1 MIFFFS
7 SKSKP
12 FRKQPCLTGFIL
24 LSLLLFNIYQPFKL
38 QAAKNSSGSKVSI
51 NLPQTIILKEFIKII
66 SENTGTV
73 FVYEEKNMRG
83 QMSITAPRNFKVTP
97 EDAFFFFEK
106 ILASQGL
113 AMVRRKESNV
123 VEILPTADA
132 RFSRL
137 PITND
142 GEKISAKSGNYVMR
156 LIPIFHANLK
166 GIQSTL
172 QPIFSKTGVLLVYE
186 PMNMLIVIDVES
198 NVSRIVELIDMLDTS
213 APEGVEQ
220 VVTLQQIIHNDVS
233 EIHKTVSELFS
244 NLVRNGK
251 PTKFKL
257 LIETRLNSLF
267 IVANR
272 DTTEEIIEL
281 IEKVD
286 VPVEGAKT
294 TIHELNYSDA
304 AKLVPLITT
313 VFPKTNSIKI
323 VPFAPFNA
331 LIIIANPVTTRQ
343 IIDLVDQLD
352 IPRGNRQIMLQQLD
366 YASAKTLAPLLS
378 KIFSDKVIAG
388 KGEGKTSS
396 GSPVKII
403 AEPRLNALI
412 IIADRLAT
420 DRVLQL
426 ISKLD
431 TEQGTSGETQLK
443 LIPLKNTS
451 AKRMAN
457 LLTKI
462 FADKV
467 VAGKGEGNTAK
478 TSPVK
483 IIEEERLNS
492 LIIIAG
498 RIEIDSILSLV
509 KQLDVYQE
517 SGKIQSNFKL
527 YHLQHAVAKD
537 MALMLKEVTG
547 KITEVARKDEK
558 PLAGTK
564 AQSKTTKSGTQS
576 EISISA
582 DEATNSLLI
591 FAPADAFK
599 TLDQIIVELDVARM
613 QVYVE
618 ALVMEVTL
626 SKSLDLGINWKAAG
640 TTNKN
645 RIITGGFPN
654 GGAFTGPNSSGS
666 LGSATSASA
675 DSTIGVLNGNTIS
688 IGGQE
693 FFSFGA
699 FVKAVQNNNDVNV
712 LANPQLMIINNP
724 QEGEVPN
731 INVVSVVPVSP
742 KTVTSASNITTKEY
756 QYKEVGIKL
765 EIKPQISGENSIR
778 LDIAQ
783 ESSDVVNPG
792 AEAITIFKRTIKTSV
807 IAEDGEI
814 IVLGGLI
821 KEKIARDQDKI
832 PGFGDLPLLGWLFR
846 SKKDQFEKINLL
858 IFIRPNI
865 IRTKADLERVNQNAS
880 SRFKKV
886 KELNKVTNQVLEDMG
901 LPELSDKAERVT
913 E

>member
-12 FRKQPCLTGFIL
+12 FRKHPCLSGLIL
-24 LSLLLFNIYQPFKL
+24 LSLLLLNIYQPFEL
-38 QAAKNSSGSKVSI
+38 QAAKKISGSKVSI

-66 SENTGTV
+66 SEKTGTV

-97 EDAFFFFEK
+97 ADAFFFFEK

-113 AMVRRKESNV
+113 AMVRKKDSKV
-123 VEILPTADA
+123 VQILPSADA

-137 PITND
+137 PISND
-142 GEKISAKSGNYVMR
+142 GGKISAKSGNYVMR
-156 LIPIFHANLK
+156 LIPIFHADLK
-166 GIQSTL
+166 GIQATL

-220 VVTLQQIIHNDVS
+220 IVTLQQIIHNDVT

-251 PTKFKL
+251 ATKFKL

-267 IVANR
+267 IIANSN
-272 DTTEEIIEL
+272 TTKEIIEL
-281 IEKVD
+281 IEQVD

-294 TIHELNYSDA
+294 TIHELKYSDA

-313 VFPKTNSIKI
+313 VFPKTTSIKI
-323 VPFAPFNA
+323 IPFAPFNA
-331 LIIIANPVTTRQ
+331 LIIIANPVTTQQ

-352 IPRGNRQIMLQQLD
+352 IPRGNRQIMMQQLNH
-366 YASAKTLAPLLS
+366 ASAKTLAPLLS
-378 KIFSDKVIAG
+378 TIFADKVVAG
-388 KGEGKTSS
+388 KGEGQTTS

-431 TEQGTSGETQLK
+431 TEQGASGETQLK
-443 LIPLKNTS
+443 LLPLKNTS

-462 FADKV
+462 FADRV

-478 TSPVK
+478 ASPVK

-498 RIEIDSILSLV
+498 RVEIAIILSLV
-509 KQLDVYQE
+509 EQLDVYQD
-517 SGKIQSNFKL
+517 SGKTQSNFKL

-537 MALMLKEVTG
+537 MAILLKEVTG
-547 KITEVARKDEK
+547 KITEVARNDEE
-558 PLAGTK
+558 PLVEAK
-564 AQSKTTKSGTQS
+564 AQTKTPDSGKQS

-591 FAPADAFK
+591 FAPALAFK
-599 TLDQIIVELDVARM
+599 TLDQIIVELDVPRM

-618 ALVMEVTL
+618 ALVMEVSL

-640 TTNKN
+640 ATNNN
-645 RIITGGFPN
+645 RIITGGFPT
-654 GGAFTGPNSSGS
+654 GGAFTGDAISGGTAAIGAES
-666 LGSATSASA
+666 
-675 DSTIGVLNGNTIS
+675 STIGVLNGNTIS
-688 IGGQE
+688 IGGKE

-807 IAEDGEI
+807 IGEDGEI

-821 KEKIARDQDKI
+821 KEKIARDQNKI

-846 SKKDQFEKINLL
+846 SKKDQFEKTNLL
-858 IFIRPNI
+858 IFIRPTI
-865 IRTKADLERVNQNAS
+865 IRTKADLEKVNKRAS
-880 SRFKKV
+880 SRYKKA
-886 KELNKVTNQVLEDMG
+886 KELNKVSNQVLEDMG
-901 LPELSDKAERVT
+901 LPELSDKEESVT

>member
-1 MIFFFS
+1 MIFFFTS
-7 SKSKP
+7 ISKSL
-12 FRKQPCLTGFIL
+12 RKHNWLSGFFL
-24 LSLLLFNIYQPFKL
+24 LCLLLFHISQPFEL
-38 QAAKNSSGSKVSI
+38 EAAKKKPSSKVSI

-97 EDAFFFFEK
+97 QDAFFFFEK

-113 AMVRRKESNV
+113 AMVRKKGSKV
-123 VEILPTADA
+123 VEILPSADA

-137 PITND
+137 PISKD
-142 GEKISAKSGNYVMR
+142 GGKISAKGGNYVMR
-156 LIPIFHANLK
+156 LIPIVHADLK

-198 NVSRIVELIDMLDTS
+198 NVSRIVELIEMLDTS

-220 VVTLQQIIHNDVS
+220 IVTLQKILHNDVT

-251 PTKFKL
+251 PTQFKL
-257 LIETRLNSLF
+257 LIEARLNSMF

-272 DTTEEIIEL
+272 ETTEEIIEL

-294 TIHELNYSDA
+294 TIHELKYSDA

-313 VFPKTNSIKI
+313 VFPKTTSIKI

-331 LIIIANPVTTRQ
+331 LIIIANPVTTQQ

-352 IPRGNRQIMLQQLD
+352 IPRGNRQIMLQQLN
-366 YASAKTLAPLLS
+366 YASATTLAPLLS
-378 KIFSDKVIAG
+378 KIFADKVVAG
-388 KGEGKTSS
+388 KGEGATAT

-420 DRVLQL
+420 DRVLLL
-426 ISKLD
+426 IAKLD

-462 FADKV
+462 FSDRV

-478 TSPVK
+478 ASPVK

-498 RIEIDSILSLV
+498 RLEIERILSLI
-509 KQLDVYQE
+509 KQLDVFQE
-517 SGKIQSNFKL
+517 SGKVRSNFKL

-537 MALMLKEVTG
+537 IAVLLKEVTG
-547 KITEVARKDEK
+547 RISEVSRKDEK
-558 PLAGTK
+558 PQLSK
-564 AQSKTTKSGTQS
+564 ALSKTAGSGTQS
-576 EISISA
+576 DISISA

-599 TLDQIIVELDVARM
+599 TLDQIIVELDVPRM

-618 ALVMEVTL
+618 ALIMEVTL

-640 TTNKN
+640 ATSGN
-645 RIITGGFPN
+645 RIITGGFPG
-654 GGAFTGPNSSGS
+654 GGAFTGD
-666 LGSATSASA
+666 ATSGGTAA
-675 DSTIGVLNGNTIS
+675 TTAAENTIGVLNGNTIS
-688 IGGQE
+688 IGGKE

-731 INVVSVVPVSP
+731 ISVVSVVPVSP
-742 KTVTSASNITTKEY
+742 KTVTSASNITTTEY
-756 QYKEVGIKL
+756 QFKEVGIKL
-765 EIKPQISGENSIR
+765 EIKPQISGKNSIR

-783 ESSDVVNPG
+783 ESSDVVNPT
-792 AEAITIFKRTIKTSV
+792 ANPITIFKRTIKTSV
-807 IAEDGEI
+807 IAEDGKI

-821 KEKIARDQDKI
+821 KEKMVRERSKI
-832 PGFGDLPLLGWLFR
+832 PGFGDIPLIGWLFR
-846 SKKDQFEKINLL
+846 SKKDGFEKINLL
-858 IFIRPNI
+858 IFIRPTI
-865 IRTKADLERVNQNAS
+865 IRTKADLERVNQRAS
-880 SRFKKV
+880 SRFKKAN
-886 KELNKVTNQVLEDMG
+886 ELDKISNQVLEDMG
-901 LPELSDKAERVT
+901 LPELSD
-913 E
+913 

>member
-1 MIFFFS
+1 MISFFS

-24 LSLLLFNIYQPFKL
+24 LSILLFNIYQPFEL
-38 QAAKNSSGSKVSI
+38 QAAKKSSGSKVSI

-83 QMSITAPRNFKVTP
+83 QMSITAPRNFKVTS

-113 AMVRRKESNV
+113 AMVRKKGSKV
-123 VEILPTADA
+123 VEILPSADA

-137 PITND
+137 PISNV
-142 GEKISAKSGNYVMR
+142 GGKISSKSGNYVMR
-156 LIPIFHANLK
+156 LIPIFHADLK

-172 QPIFSKTGVLLVYE
+172 QPIFSKTGVLLVYV

-198 NVSRIVELIDMLDTS
+198 NVSRIVELIEMLDTP
-213 APEGVEQ
+213 APDGVEQ
-220 VVTLQQIIHNDVS
+220 IVTLQQIIHNDVT

-251 PTKFKL
+251 KPQFKL

-272 DTTEEIIEL
+272 DTTGEIIEL

-294 TIHELNYSDA
+294 TIHELKYSDA

-313 VFPKTNSIKI
+313 VFPKTTSIKI
-323 VPFAPFNA
+323 LPFTPFNA

-343 IIDLVDQLD
+343 IIELVDQLD
-352 IPRGNRQIMLQQLD
+352 IPRGNRQIMMQQLQ
-366 YASAKTLAPLLS
+366 YASAQTLAPLLS
-378 KIFSDKVIAG
+378 KIFADKVVAG
-388 KGEGKTSS
+388 KGEGETAS

-403 AEPRLNALI
+403 AEPRLNSLI

-420 DRVLQL
+420 DRVLKL

-431 TEQGTSGETQLK
+431 TEQGSSGETQLK

-451 AKRMAN
+451 AKRMAA

-462 FADKV
+462 FADRV
-467 VAGKGEGNTAK
+467 VAGKGEGKTAK
-478 TSPVK
+478 ASLVK

-498 RIEIDSILSLV
+498 RIEIERILSLV
-509 KQLDVYQE
+509 KQLDIYQD

-537 MALMLKEVTG
+537 MAILLKEVTG

-558 PLAGTK
+558 PLVGAKAG
-564 AQSKTTKSGTQS
+564 SKTTKSGTKS

-591 FAPADAFK
+591 FAPAVAFK
-599 TLDQIIVELDVARM
+599 TLDQIIVKLDVPRM

-618 ALVMEVTL
+618 ALVMEVSL
-626 SKSLDLGINWKAAG
+626 SKSLDLGINWKTAG
-640 TTNKN
+640 VTNSG
-645 RIITGGFPN
+645 RIITGGFPE

-666 LGSATSASA
+666 LGSATSAAA

-724 QEGEVPN
+724 QEGDVPN
-731 INVVSVVPVSP
+731 INVVSIVPVSQ
-742 KTVTSASNITTKEY
+742 KTVTSANNISTKEY
-756 QYKEVGIKL
+756 QFKEVGIKL

-778 LDIAQ
+778 LDISQ

-792 AEAITIFKRTIKTSV
+792 VEAITIFKRTIKTSV

-846 SKKDQFEKINLL
+846 SKQNQFEKINLL

-865 IRTKADLERVNQNAS
+865 IRSKADLERVNQRAS
-880 SRFKKV
+880 SRFKKA
-886 KELNKVTNQVLEDMG
+886 KELNKVSNQVLEDMG
-901 LPELSDKAERVT
+901 LPELSEKKERVT

>member
-1 MIFFFS
+1 MISFFS

-24 LSLLLFNIYQPFKL
+24 LSILLFNIYQPFEL
-38 QAAKNSSGSKVSI
+38 QAAKKSSGSKVSI

-83 QMSITAPRNFKVTP
+83 QMSITAPRNFKVTS

-113 AMVRRKESNV
+113 AMVRKKGSKV
-123 VEILPTADA
+123 VEILPSADA

-137 PITND
+137 PISNV
-142 GEKISAKSGNYVMR
+142 GGKISSKSGNYVMR
-156 LIPIFHANLK
+156 LIPIFHADLK

-198 NVSRIVELIDMLDTS
+198 NVSRIVELIEMLDTS
-213 APEGVEQ
+213 APDGVEQ
-220 VVTLQQIIHNDVS
+220 IVTLQQIIHNDVT

-251 PTKFKL
+251 PTQFKL

-272 DTTEEIIEL
+272 DTTGEIIEL

-294 TIHELNYSDA
+294 TIHELKYSDA

-313 VFPKTNSIKI
+313 VFPKTTSIKI
-323 VPFAPFNA
+323 LPFTPFNA

-343 IIDLVDQLD
+343 IIELVDQLD
-352 IPRGNRQIMLQQLD
+352 IPRGNRQIMMQQLQ

-378 KIFSDKVIAG
+378 KIFADKVVAG
-388 KGEGKTSS
+388 KGEGETAS

-403 AEPRLNALI
+403 AEPRLNSLI

-420 DRVLQL
+420 DRVLKL

-431 TEQGTSGETQLK
+431 TEQGSSGETQLK

-451 AKRMAN
+451 AKRMAA

-462 FADKV
+462 FADRV

-478 TSPVK
+478 ASTVK

-498 RIEIDSILSLV
+498 RIEIERILSLV
-509 KQLDVYQE
+509 KQLDVYQD

-537 MALMLKEVTG
+537 MAILLKEVTG

-558 PLAGTK
+558 PLVGAKAG
-564 AQSKTTKSGTQS
+564 SKTTKSGTQS

-591 FAPADAFK
+591 FAPAVAFK
-599 TLDQIIVELDVARM
+599 TLDQIIVKLDVPRM

-618 ALVMEVTL
+618 ALVMEVSL
-626 SKSLDLGINWKAAG
+626 SKSLDLGINWKTAG
-640 TTNKN
+640 VTNSG
-645 RIITGGFPN
+645 RIITGGFPE

-666 LGSATSASA
+666 LGSATSAAA

-846 SKKDQFEKINLL
+846 SKLDQFEKINLL

-865 IRTKADLERVNQNAS
+865 IRTKTDLERVNQRAS
-880 SRFKKV
+880 SRFKKA
-886 KELNKVTNQVLEDMG
+886 KELNKVSNQVLEDMG
-901 LPELSDKAERVT
+901 LPELSEKTERVT

>member
-1 MIFFFS
+1 MIFFFTS
-7 SKSKP
+7 ISKLL
-12 FRKQPCLTGFIL
+12 RKHNWLSGFFL
-24 LSLLLFNIYQPFKL
+24 LCLLLFHISQPFEL
-38 QAAKNSSGSKVSI
+38 EAAKKKPSSKVSI

-97 EDAFFFFEK
+97 QDAFFFFEK

-113 AMVRRKESNV
+113 AMVRKKGSKV
-123 VEILPTADA
+123 VEILPSADA

-137 PITND
+137 PISKD
-142 GEKISAKSGNYVMR
+142 GGKISAKGGNYVMR
-156 LIPIFHANLK
+156 LIPIVHADLK

-198 NVSRIVELIDMLDTS
+198 NVSRIVELIEMLDTS

-220 VVTLQQIIHNDVS
+220 IVTLQKILHNDVT

-251 PTKFKL
+251 PTQFKL
-257 LIETRLNSLF
+257 LIEARLNSMF

-272 DTTEEIIEL
+272 ETTEEIIEL

-294 TIHELNYSDA
+294 TIHELKYSDA

-313 VFPKTNSIKI
+313 VFPKTTSIKI

-331 LIIIANPVTTRQ
+331 LIIIANPVTTQQ

-352 IPRGNRQIMLQQLD
+352 IPRGNRQIMLQQLN
-366 YASAKTLAPLLS
+366 YASATTLAPLLS
-378 KIFSDKVIAG
+378 KIFADKVVAG
-388 KGEGKTSS
+388 KGEGATAT

-420 DRVLQL
+420 DRVLLL
-426 ISKLD
+426 IAKLD

-462 FADKV
+462 FSDRV

-478 TSPVK
+478 ASPVK

-498 RIEIDSILSLV
+498 RLEIERILSLI
-509 KQLDVYQE
+509 KQLDVFQE
-517 SGKIQSNFKL
+517 SGKVRSNFKL

-537 MALMLKEVTG
+537 IAVLLKEVTG
-547 KITEVARKDEK
+547 RISEVSRKDEK
-558 PLAGTK
+558 PQLSK
-564 AQSKTTKSGTQS
+564 ALSKTAGSGTQS
-576 EISISA
+576 DISISA

-599 TLDQIIVELDVARM
+599 TLDQIIVELDVPRM

-618 ALVMEVTL
+618 ALIMEVTL

-640 TTNKN
+640 ATSGN
-645 RIITGGFPN
+645 RIITGGFPG
-654 GGAFTGPNSSGS
+654 GGAFTGD
-666 LGSATSASA
+666 ATTGGTAA
-675 DSTIGVLNGNTIS
+675 TTAAQNTIGVLNGNTIS
-688 IGGQE
+688 IGGKE

-724 QEGEVPN
+724 QEGEIPN
-731 INVVSVVPVSP
+731 ISVVSVVPVSP
-742 KTVTSASNITTKEY
+742 KTVTSASNITTTEY
-756 QYKEVGIKL
+756 QFKEVGIKL
-765 EIKPQISGENSIR
+765 EIKPQISGKNSIR

-783 ESSDVVNPG
+783 ESSDVVNP
-792 AEAITIFKRTIKTSV
+792 AANPITIFKRTIKTSV
-807 IAEDGEI
+807 IAEDGKI

-821 KEKIARDQDKI
+821 KEKMVRERSKI
-832 PGFGDLPLLGWLFR
+832 PGFGDIPLIGWLFR
-846 SKKDQFEKINLL
+846 SKKDGFEKINLL
-858 IFIRPNI
+858 IFIRPTI
-865 IRTKADLERVNQNAS
+865 IRTKADLERVNQRAS
-880 SRFKKV
+880 SRFKKAN
-886 KELNKVTNQVLEDMG
+886 ELDKISNQVLEDMG
-901 LPELSDKAERVT
+901 LPELSD
-913 E
+913 

>member
-1 MIFFFS
+1 MTFFFS

-12 FRKQPCLTGFIL
+12 FRKHSCLSGFIL
-24 LSLLLFNIYQPFKL
+24 LSLLLFNIYQPVEL
-38 QAAKNSSGSKVSI
+38 HAAKKSSGSKVSI

-113 AMVRRKESNV
+113 AMVRKKESKV
-123 VEILPTADA
+123 VEIIPTADA

-137 PITND
+137 PISND
-142 GEKISAKSGNYVMR
+142 GGKINGKSGNYVMR
-156 LIPIFHANLK
+156 LIPIFHADLK
-166 GIQSTL
+166 GIQATL

-186 PMNMLIVIDVES
+186 PMNMLIVIDSES

-213 APEGVEQ
+213 VPEGVEQ
-220 VVTLQQIIHNDVS
+220 IVTLQQIIHNDVT

-272 DTTEEIIEL
+272 NTTEEIIEL

-294 TIHELNYSDA
+294 TIHELKYSDA

-313 VFPKTNSIKI
+313 VFPKTTSIKI

-331 LIIIANPVTTRQ
+331 LIIIANPVTTGQ

-366 YASAKTLAPLLS
+366 YASAKILAPLLS
-378 KIFSDKVIAG
+378 
-388 KGEGKTSS
+388 
-396 GSPVKII
+396 
-403 AEPRLNALI
+403 
-412 IIADRLAT
+412 
-420 DRVLQL
+420 
-426 ISKLD
+426 
-431 TEQGTSGETQLK
+431 
-443 LIPLKNTS
+443 
-451 AKRMAN
+451 
-457 LLTKI
+457 KI

-478 TSPVK
+478 ASPVK

-498 RIEIDSILSLV
+498 RIEIEGILSLV
-509 KQLDVYQE
+509 KQLDVYQD
-517 SGKIQSNFKL
+517 SGKIHSNFKL

-537 MALMLKEVTG
+537 MAALLKEVTG

-558 PLAGTK
+558 PLIETT
-564 AQSKTTKSGTQS
+564 AQPKTVASGAQS

-599 TLDQIIVELDVARM
+599 TLDQIIVELDVPRM

-626 SKSLDLGINWKAAG
+626 SKSLNLGINWKAAG
-640 TTNKN
+640 ATNSG

-654 GGAFTGPNSSGS
+654 GGAFTGD
-666 LGSATSASA
+666 ATTGGTAAIAA
-675 DSTIGVLNGNTIS
+675 DSSTIGVLNGNTIS
-688 IGGQE
+688 IGGKE

-742 KTVTSASNITTKEY
+742 KTITSASNITTTEY
-756 QYKEVGIKL
+756 QFKEVGIKL
-765 EIKPQISGENSIR
+765 EIKPQISGKNSIR

-783 ESSDVVNPG
+783 ESSDVVNPT
-792 AEAITIFKRTIKTSV
+792 ANPITIFKRTIKTSV

-846 SKKDQFEKINLL
+846 SKTDQFEKINLI
-858 IFIRPNI
+858 IFIRPTI
-865 IRTKADLERVNQNAS
+865 IRTKADLERINERAS
-880 SRFKKV
+880 SRFKKA
-886 KELNKVTNQVLEDMG
+886 KELNKVSNQVLEDMG
-901 LPELSDKAERVT
+901 LPELSEKAEMVT

>member
-1 MIFFFS
+1 MISFFS

-12 FRKQPCLTGFIL
+12 FRKQPCLIGFIL
-24 LSLLLFNIYQPFKL
+24 LSILLFNIYQPFEL
-38 QAAKNSSGSKVSI
+38 QAVKKNSGSKVSI

-83 QMSITAPRNFKVTP
+83 QMSITAPRNFKVTS

-113 AMVRRKESNV
+113 AMVRKKGSKV
-123 VEILPTADA
+123 VEILPSADA

-137 PITND
+137 PISNV
-142 GEKISAKSGNYVMR
+142 GGKISSKSGNYVMR
-156 LIPIFHANLK
+156 LIPIFHADLK

-198 NVSRIVELIDMLDTS
+198 NVSRIVELIETLDTP
-213 APEGVEQ
+213 APDGVEQ
-220 VVTLQQIIHNDVS
+220 IVTLQQIIHNDVT

-251 PTKFKL
+251 NPQFKL

-272 DTTEEIIEL
+272 DTTGEIIEL

-294 TIHELNYSDA
+294 TIHELKYSDA

-313 VFPKTNSIKI
+313 VFPKTTSIKI
-323 VPFAPFNA
+323 LPFTPFNA

-343 IIDLVDQLD
+343 IIELVDQLD
-352 IPRGNRQIMLQQLD
+352 IPRGNRQIMMQQLQ
-366 YASAKTLAPLLS
+366 YASAQTLAPLLS
-378 KIFSDKVIAG
+378 KIFADKVVAG
-388 KGEGKTSS
+388 KGEGETAS

-403 AEPRLNALI
+403 AEPRLNSLI

-420 DRVLQL
+420 DRVLKL

-431 TEQGTSGETQLK
+431 TEQGSSGETQLK

-451 AKRMAN
+451 AKRMAA

-462 FADKV
+462 FADRV
-467 VAGKGEGNTAK
+467 VAGKGEGKTANA
-478 TSPVK
+478 SSIK

-498 RIEIDSILSLV
+498 RIEIERILSLV
-509 KQLDVYQE
+509 KQLDVYQD

-537 MALMLKEVTG
+537 MAILLKEVTG

-558 PLAGTK
+558 PLVGAK
-564 AQSKTTKSGTQS
+564 AESKTTKSGTQS

-591 FAPADAFK
+591 FASAVAFK
-599 TLDQIIVELDVARM
+599 TLDQIIVKLDVPRM

-618 ALVMEVTL
+618 ALVMEVSL
-626 SKSLDLGINWKAAG
+626 SKSLDLGINWKTAG
-640 TTNKN
+640 VTNSG
-645 RIITGGFPN
+645 RIITGGFPE
-654 GGAFTGPNSSGS
+654 GGAFTGPNSSAS
-666 LGSATSASA
+666 LGSATSAAA

-756 QYKEVGIKL
+756 QFKEVGIKL

-846 SKKDQFEKINLL
+846 SKLDQFEKINLL

-865 IRTKADLERVNQNAS
+865 IRTKADLERVNQRAS
-880 SRFKKV
+880 SRFKKA
-886 KELNKVTNQVLEDMG
+886 KELNKVSNQVLEDMG
-901 LPELSDKAERVT
+901 LPELSEKKERVT

>member
-1 MIFFFS
+1 MIFFFTS
-7 SKSKP
+7 ISKSL
-12 FRKQPCLTGFIL
+12 RKHNWLSGFFL
-24 LSLLLFNIYQPFKL
+24 LCLLLFHISQPFEL
-38 QAAKNSSGSKVSI
+38 EAAKKKPSSKVSI

-97 EDAFFFFEK
+97 QDAFFFFEK

-113 AMVRRKESNV
+113 AMVRKKGSKV
-123 VEILPTADA
+123 VEILPSADA

-137 PITND
+137 PISKD
-142 GEKISAKSGNYVMR
+142 GGKISAKGGNYVMR
-156 LIPIFHANLK
+156 LIPIVHADLK

-198 NVSRIVELIDMLDTS
+198 NVSRIVELIEMLDTS

-220 VVTLQQIIHNDVS
+220 IVTLQKILHNDVT

-251 PTKFKL
+251 PTQFKL
-257 LIETRLNSLF
+257 LIEARLNSMF

-272 DTTEEIIEL
+272 ETTEEIIEL

-294 TIHELNYSDA
+294 TIHELKYSDA

-313 VFPKTNSIKI
+313 VFPKTTSIKI

-331 LIIIANPVTTRQ
+331 LIIIANPVTTQQ

-352 IPRGNRQIMLQQLD
+352 IPRGNRQIMLQQLN
-366 YASAKTLAPLLS
+366 YASATTLAPLLS
-378 KIFSDKVIAG
+378 KIFADKVVAG
-388 KGEGKTSS
+388 KGEGATAT

-420 DRVLQL
+420 DRVLLL
-426 ISKLD
+426 IAKLD

-462 FADKV
+462 FSDRV

-478 TSPVK
+478 ASPVK

-498 RIEIDSILSLV
+498 RLEIERILSLI
-509 KQLDVYQE
+509 KQLDVFQE
-517 SGKIQSNFKL
+517 SGKVRSNFKL

-537 MALMLKEVTG
+537 IAVLLKEVTG
-547 KITEVARKDEK
+547 RISEVSRKDEK
-558 PLAGTK
+558 PQLSK
-564 AQSKTTKSGTQS
+564 ALSKTAGSGTQS
-576 EISISA
+576 DISISA

-599 TLDQIIVELDVARM
+599 TLDQIIVELDVPRM

-618 ALVMEVTL
+618 ALIMEVTL

-640 TTNKN
+640 ATSGN
-645 RIITGGFPN
+645 RIITGGFPG
-654 GGAFTGPNSSGS
+654 GGAFTGD
-666 LGSATSASA
+666 ATSGGTAA
-675 DSTIGVLNGNTIS
+675 TTAAQNTIGVLNGNTIS
-688 IGGQE
+688 IGGKE

-724 QEGEVPN
+724 QEGDIPN
-731 INVVSVVPVSP
+731 ISVVSVVPVSP
-742 KTVTSASNITTKEY
+742 KTVTSASNITTTEY
-756 QYKEVGIKL
+756 QFKEVGIKL
-765 EIKPQISGENSIR
+765 EIKPQISGKNSIR

-783 ESSDVVNPG
+783 ESSDVVNP
-792 AEAITIFKRTIKTSV
+792 AANPITIFKRTIKTSV
-807 IAEDGEI
+807 IAEDGKI

-821 KEKIARDQDKI
+821 KEKMVRERSKI
-832 PGFGDLPLLGWLFR
+832 PGFGDIPLIGWLFR
-846 SKKDQFEKINLL
+846 SKKDGFEKINLL
-858 IFIRPNI
+858 IFIRPTI
-865 IRTKADLERVNQNAS
+865 IRTKADLERVNQRAS
-880 SRFKKV
+880 SRFKKAN
-886 KELNKVTNQVLEDMG
+886 ELDKISNQVLEDMG
-901 LPELSDKAERVT
+901 LPELSD
-913 E
+913 

>member
-1 MIFFFS
+1 
-7 SKSKP
+7 
-12 FRKQPCLTGFIL
+12 
-24 LSLLLFNIYQPFKL
+24 
-38 QAAKNSSGSKVSI
+38 
-51 NLPQTIILKEFIKII
+51 
-66 SENTGTV
+66 
-73 FVYEEKNMRG
+73 
-83 QMSITAPRNFKVTP
+83 
-97 EDAFFFFEK
+97 
-106 ILASQGL
+106 
-113 AMVRRKESNV
+113 
-123 VEILPTADA
+123 
-132 RFSRL
+132 
-137 PITND
+137 
-142 GEKISAKSGNYVMR
+142 MR
-156 LIPIFHANLK
+156 LIPILHADLK

-172 QPIFSKTGVLLVYE
+172 QPIFSKTGALLVYE

-213 APEGVEQ
+213 APEAVEQ
-220 VVTLQQIIHNDVS
+220 IVTLQQIIHNDVT

-257 LIETRLNSLF
+257 LIEARLNSLF

-272 DTTEEIIEL
+272 ETTDEIIEL

-294 TIHELNYSDA
+294 TIHELKYSAA
-304 AKLVPLITT
+304 AKLVPLIST
-313 VFPKTNSIKI
+313 VFPKTASIKI
-323 VPFAPFNA
+323 VPFTPFNA
-331 LIIIANPVTTRQ
+331 LIIIANPVTTQQ

-352 IPRGNRQIMLQQLD
+352 IPRGNRQIMLKQLQ
-366 YASAKTLAPLLS
+366 YASATTLAPLLS
-378 KIFSDKVIAG
+378 KIFADKVVAG
-388 KGEGKTSS
+388 KGEGETAA

-420 DRVLQL
+420 DKVLQL
-426 ISKLD
+426 IAKLD
-431 TEQGTSGETQLK
+431 SEQGTSGETQLK

-462 FADKV
+462 FVDRV

-478 TSPVK
+478 ASPVK

-498 RIEIDSILSLV
+498 RLEIERILSLV
-509 KQLDVYQE
+509 KQLDVFQD
-517 SGKIQSNFKL
+517 SGKVKSNFKL

-537 MALMLKEVTG
+537 IAVLLKEVTG
-547 KITEVARKDEK
+547 RITEVARKDDK
-558 PLAGTK
+558 PQLEASALSKTAGSGTK
-564 AQSKTTKSGTQS
+564 SD
-576 EISISA
+576 ISISA

-591 FAPADAFK
+591 FAPVDAFK
-599 TLDQIIVELDVARM
+599 TLDQIIVELDVPRM

-618 ALVMEVTL
+618 ALIMEVSL

-640 TTNKN
+640 ATNRG
-645 RIITGGFPN
+645 RIITGGFPG
-654 GGAFTGPNSSGS
+654 GGAFTGD
-666 LGSATSASA
+666 ATSGGTAAIAA
-675 DSTIGVLNGNTIS
+675 DTSTIGVLNGNTIS
-688 IGGQE
+688 LGGKE

-756 QYKEVGIKL
+756 QFKEVGIKL

-821 KEKIARDQDKI
+821 KEKIARNQDKI
-832 PGFGDLPLLGWLFR
+832 PGFGDLPLIGWLFR
-846 SKKDQFEKINLL
+846 SKLDQFEKINLL
-858 IFIRPNI
+858 IFIRPTI
-865 IRTKADLERVNQNAS
+865 IRTKADLERVNQRAS
-880 SRFKKV
+880 SRFKKA
-886 KELNKVTNQVLEDMG
+886 KELNKVSNQVLEDMG
-901 LPELSDKAERVT
+901 MPELSE
-913 E
+913 

>member
-1 MIFFFS
+1 
-7 SKSKP
+7 
-12 FRKQPCLTGFIL
+12 
-24 LSLLLFNIYQPFKL
+24 
-38 QAAKNSSGSKVSI
+38 
-51 NLPQTIILKEFIKII
+51 
-66 SENTGTV
+66 
-73 FVYEEKNMRG
+73 
-83 QMSITAPRNFKVTP
+83 
-97 EDAFFFFEK
+97 
-106 ILASQGL
+106 
-113 AMVRRKESNV
+113 
-123 VEILPTADA
+123 
-132 RFSRL
+132 
-137 PITND
+137 
-142 GEKISAKSGNYVMR
+142 
-156 LIPIFHANLK
+156 
-166 GIQSTL
+166 
-172 QPIFSKTGVLLVYE
+172 
-186 PMNMLIVIDVES
+186 MLIVIDVES
-198 NVSRIVELIDMLDTS
+198 NVSRIVELIEMLDTS

-220 VVTLQQIIHNDVS
+220 IVTLQKILHNDVT

-251 PTKFKL
+251 PTQFKL
-257 LIETRLNSLF
+257 LIEARLNSMF

-272 DTTEEIIEL
+272 ETTEEIIEL

-294 TIHELNYSDA
+294 TIHELKYSDA

-313 VFPKTNSIKI
+313 VFPKTTSIKI

-331 LIIIANPVTTRQ
+331 LIIIANPVTTQQ

-352 IPRGNRQIMLQQLD
+352 IPRGNRQIMLQQLN
-366 YASAKTLAPLLS
+366 YASATTLAPLLS
-378 KIFSDKVIAG
+378 KIFADKVVAG
-388 KGEGKTSS
+388 KGEGATAT

-420 DRVLQL
+420 DRVLLL
-426 ISKLD
+426 IAKLD

-462 FADKV
+462 FSDRV

-478 TSPVK
+478 ASPVK

-498 RIEIDSILSLV
+498 RLEIERILSLI
-509 KQLDVYQE
+509 KQLDVFQE
-517 SGKIQSNFKL
+517 SGKVRSNFKL

-537 MALMLKEVTG
+537 IAVLLKEVTG
-547 KITEVARKDEK
+547 RISEVSRKDEK
-558 PLAGTK
+558 PQLSK
-564 AQSKTTKSGTQS
+564 ALSKTAGSGTQS
-576 EISISA
+576 DISISA

-599 TLDQIIVELDVARM
+599 TLDQIIVELDVPRM

-618 ALVMEVTL
+618 ALIMEVTL

-640 TTNKN
+640 ATSGN
-645 RIITGGFPN
+645 RIITGGFPG
-654 GGAFTGPNSSGS
+654 GGAFTGD
-666 LGSATSASA
+666 ATTGGTAA
-675 DSTIGVLNGNTIS
+675 TTAAQNTIGVLNGNTIS
-688 IGGQE
+688 IGGKE

-731 INVVSVVPVSP
+731 ISVVSVVPVSP
-742 KTVTSASNITTKEY
+742 KTVTSASNITTTEY
-756 QYKEVGIKL
+756 QFKEVGIKL
-765 EIKPQISGENSIR
+765 EIKPQISGKNSIR

-783 ESSDVVNPG
+783 ESSDVVNP
-792 AEAITIFKRTIKTSV
+792 AANPITIFKRTIKTSV
-807 IAEDGEI
+807 IAEDGKI

-821 KEKIARDQDKI
+821 KEKMVRERSKI
-832 PGFGDLPLLGWLFR
+832 PGFGDIPLIGWLFR
-846 SKKDQFEKINLL
+846 SKKDGFEKINLL
-858 IFIRPNI
+858 IFIRPTI
-865 IRTKADLERVNQNAS
+865 IRTKADLERVNQRAS
-880 SRFKKV
+880 SRFKKAN
-886 KELNKVTNQVLEDMG
+886 ELDKISNQVLEDMG
-901 LPELSDKAERVT
+901 LPELSD
-913 E
+913 

>member
-1 MIFFFS
+1 MIFFFTS
-7 SKSKP
+7 ISKLL
-12 FRKQPCLTGFIL
+12 RKHNWLSGFFL
-24 LSLLLFNIYQPFKL
+24 LCLLLFHISQPFEL
-38 QAAKNSSGSKVSI
+38 EAAKKKPSSKVSI

-97 EDAFFFFEK
+97 QDAFFFFEK

-113 AMVRRKESNV
+113 AMVRKKGSKV
-123 VEILPTADA
+123 VEILPSADA

-137 PITND
+137 PISKD
-142 GEKISAKSGNYVMR
+142 GGKISAKGGNYVMR
-156 LIPIFHANLK
+156 LIPIVHADLK

-198 NVSRIVELIDMLDTS
+198 NVSRIVELIEMLDTS

-220 VVTLQQIIHNDVS
+220 IVTLQKILHNDVT

-251 PTKFKL
+251 PTQFKL
-257 LIETRLNSLF
+257 LIEARLNSMF

-272 DTTEEIIEL
+272 ETTEEIIEL

-294 TIHELNYSDA
+294 TIHELKYSDA

-313 VFPKTNSIKI
+313 VFPKTTSIKI

-331 LIIIANPVTTRQ
+331 LIIIANPVTTQQ

-352 IPRGNRQIMLQQLD
+352 IPRGNRQIMLQQLN
-366 YASAKTLAPLLS
+366 YASATTLAPLLS
-378 KIFSDKVIAG
+378 KIFADKVVAG
-388 KGEGKTSS
+388 KGEGATAT

-420 DRVLQL
+420 DRVLLL
-426 ISKLD
+426 IAKLD

-462 FADKV
+462 FSDRV

-478 TSPVK
+478 ASPVK

-498 RIEIDSILSLV
+498 RLEIERILSLI
-509 KQLDVYQE
+509 KQLDVFQE
-517 SGKIQSNFKL
+517 SGKVRSNFKL

-537 MALMLKEVTG
+537 IAVLLKEVTG
-547 KITEVARKDEK
+547 RISEVSRKDEK
-558 PLAGTK
+558 PQLSK
-564 AQSKTTKSGTQS
+564 ALSKTAGSGTQS
-576 EISISA
+576 DISISA

-599 TLDQIIVELDVARM
+599 TLDQIIVELDVPRM

-618 ALVMEVTL
+618 ALIMEVTL

-640 TTNKN
+640 ATSGN
-645 RIITGGFPN
+645 RIITGGFPG
-654 GGAFTGPNSSGS
+654 GGAFTGD
-666 LGSATSASA
+666 ATSGGTAA
-675 DSTIGVLNGNTIS
+675 TTAAENTIGVLNGNTIS
-688 IGGQE
+688 IGGKE

-731 INVVSVVPVSP
+731 ISVVSVVPVSP
-742 KTVTSASNITTKEY
+742 KTVTSASNITTTEY
-756 QYKEVGIKL
+756 QFKEVGIKL
-765 EIKPQISGENSIR
+765 EIKPQISGKNSIR

-783 ESSDVVNPG
+783 ESSDVVNPT
-792 AEAITIFKRTIKTSV
+792 ANPITIFKRTIKTSV
-807 IAEDGEI
+807 IAEDGKI

-821 KEKIARDQDKI
+821 KEKMVRERSKI
-832 PGFGDLPLLGWLFR
+832 PGFGDIPLIGWLFR
-846 SKKDQFEKINLL
+846 SKKDGFEKINLL
-858 IFIRPNI
+858 IFIRPTI
-865 IRTKADLERVNQNAS
+865 IRTKADLERVNQRAS
-880 SRFKKV
+880 SRFKKAN
-886 KELNKVTNQVLEDMG
+886 ELDKISNQVLEDMG
-901 LPELSDKAERVT
+901 LPELSD
-913 E
+913 

>member
-66 SENTGTV
+66 SKNTGTV

-352 IPRGNRQIMLQQLD
+352 IPRGNRQIMLQQLN

-498 RIEIDSILSLV
+498 RIEIDSILSLI

-846 SKKDQFEKINLL
+846 SKQNQFEKINLL

-865 IRTKADLERVNQNAS
+865 IRSKADLERVNQRAS
-880 SRFKKV
+880 SRFKKA
-886 KELNKVTNQVLEDMG
+886 KELNKVSNQVLEDMG
-901 LPELSDKAERVT
+901 LPELSEKTERVT

>member
-1 MIFFFS
+1 MIFFFTS
-7 SKSKP
+7 ISKSL
-12 FRKQPCLTGFIL
+12 RKHNWLSGFFL
-24 LSLLLFNIYQPFKL
+24 LCLLLFHISQPFEL
-38 QAAKNSSGSKVSI
+38 EAAKKKPSSKVSI

-97 EDAFFFFEK
+97 QDAFFFFEK

-113 AMVRRKESNV
+113 AMVRKKGSKV
-123 VEILPTADA
+123 VEILPSADA

-137 PITND
+137 PISKD
-142 GEKISAKSGNYVMR
+142 GGKISAKGGNYVMR
-156 LIPIFHANLK
+156 LIPIVHADLK

-198 NVSRIVELIDMLDTS
+198 NVSRIVELIEMLDTS

-220 VVTLQQIIHNDVS
+220 IVTLQKILHNDVT

-251 PTKFKL
+251 PTQFKL
-257 LIETRLNSLF
+257 LIEARLNSMF

-272 DTTEEIIEL
+272 ETTEEIIEL

-294 TIHELNYSDA
+294 TIHELKYSDA

-313 VFPKTNSIKI
+313 VFPKTTSIKI

-331 LIIIANPVTTRQ
+331 LIIIANPVTTQQ

-352 IPRGNRQIMLQQLD
+352 IPRGNRQIMLQQLN
-366 YASAKTLAPLLS
+366 YASATTLAPLLS
-378 KIFSDKVIAG
+378 KIFADKVVAG
-388 KGEGKTSS
+388 KGEGATAT

-420 DRVLQL
+420 DRVLLL
-426 ISKLD
+426 IAKLD

-462 FADKV
+462 FSDRV

-478 TSPVK
+478 ASPVK

-498 RIEIDSILSLV
+498 RLEIERILSLI
-509 KQLDVYQE
+509 KQLDVFQE
-517 SGKIQSNFKL
+517 SGKVRSNFKL

-537 MALMLKEVTG
+537 IAVLLKEVTG
-547 KITEVARKDEK
+547 RISEVSRKDEK
-558 PLAGTK
+558 PQLSK
-564 AQSKTTKSGTQS
+564 ALSKTAGSGTQS
-576 EISISA
+576 DISISA

-599 TLDQIIVELDVARM
+599 TLDQIIVELDVPRM

-618 ALVMEVTL
+618 ALIMEVTL

-640 TTNKN
+640 ATSGN
-645 RIITGGFPN
+645 RIITGGFPG
-654 GGAFTGPNSSGS
+654 GGAFTGD
-666 LGSATSASA
+666 ATTGGTAA
-675 DSTIGVLNGNTIS
+675 TTAAQNTIGVLNGNTIS
-688 IGGQE
+688 IGGKE

-724 QEGEVPN
+724 QEGEIPN
-731 INVVSVVPVSP
+731 ISVVSVVPVSP
-742 KTVTSASNITTKEY
+742 KTVTSASNITTTEY
-756 QYKEVGIKL
+756 QFKEVGIKL
-765 EIKPQISGENSIR
+765 EIKPQISGKNSIR

-783 ESSDVVNPG
+783 ESSDVVNP
-792 AEAITIFKRTIKTSV
+792 AANPITIFKRTIKTSV
-807 IAEDGEI
+807 IAEDGKI

-821 KEKIARDQDKI
+821 KEKMVRERSKI
-832 PGFGDLPLLGWLFR
+832 PGFGDIPLIGWLFR
-846 SKKDQFEKINLL
+846 SKKDGFEKINLL
-858 IFIRPNI
+858 IFIRPTI
-865 IRTKADLERVNQNAS
+865 IRTKADLERVNQRAS
-880 SRFKKV
+880 SRFKKAN
-886 KELNKVTNQVLEDMG
+886 ELDKISNQVLEDMG
-901 LPELSDKAERVT
+901 LPELSD
-913 E
+913 